1 MNTSIPSPIL
11 LVSSPHK
18 GIALITINRPERR
31 NALNNELKL
40 LLTKALQDAEAN
52 SEISVIVLTGAGGY
66 FVAGADLSELRN
78 MQSSDHNYSVA
89 EQLFATLKSCRKP
102 VIAAVEGFALG
113 GGCEL
118 AMACDMIIAGSD
130 AKFGQP
136 EIKVG
141 IMPGAGGT
149 QRLVRAI
156 GKYQA
161 MRYLLTGEAFTAKNA
176 FDMGMISE
184 VTPSGFALERALA
197 EAHVIACM
205 PPLAVRAIKEV
216 VLQGSE
222 TCLDTALALERKA
235 FQALFETED
244 QKEGMDAFLEKRIAH
259 FKGC

>member
-1 MNTSIPSPIL
+1 MSTSILTSIL
-11 LVSSPHK
+11 QVATPHK

-31 NALNNELKL
+31 NALNNELKQL
-40 LLTKALQDAEAN
+40 LAKALQDAEQN
-52 SEISVIVLTGAGGY
+52 SEIRVIVLTGSGGY
-66 FVAGADLSELRN
+66 FVAGADLNELQHMRP
-78 MQSSDHNYSVA
+78 SDLNYKVG
-89 EQLFATLKSCRKP
+89 EQLFATLKQCRKP
-102 VIAAVEGFALG
+102 IIAAVEGFALG

-118 AMACDMIIAGSD
+118 AMACDLIIAGD
-130 AKFGQP
+130 GAKFGQP

-161 MRYLLTGEAFTAKNA
+161 LRFLLTGDTFTAQMA

-184 VTPSGFALERALA
+184 VTPNGFALERALA
-197 EAHVIACM
+197 EARIIASM

-216 VLQGSE
+216 VHLGADTS
-222 TCLDTALALERKA
+222 LDTALMLERKA
-235 FQALFETED
+235 FQVLFDSED
-244 QKEGMDAFLEKRIAH
+244 QKEGMNAFLEKRSAQ

>member
-1 MNTSIPSPIL
+1 MSTSIPASIL
-11 LVSSPHK
+11 QVATPNK

-31 NALNNELKL
+31 NALNNELKQL
-40 LLTKALQDAEAN
+40 LAKALQDAEQN
-52 SEISVIVLTGAGGY
+52 SEIRVIVLTGSGGY
-66 FVAGADLSELRN
+66 FVAGADLNELQHMRP
-78 MQSSDHNYSVA
+78 SDLNYKVG
-89 EQLFATLKSCRKP
+89 EQLFATLKQCRKP
-102 VIAAVEGFALG
+102 IIAAVEGFALG

-118 AMACDMIIAGSD
+118 AMACDLIIAGD
-130 AKFGQP
+130 GAKFGQP

-161 MRYLLTGEAFTAKNA
+161 LRFLLTGDTFTAQMA

-184 VTPSGFALERALA
+184 VTPNGFALERALA
-197 EAHVIACM
+197 EARIIASM

-216 VLQGSE
+216 VHLGADTS
-222 TCLDTALALERKA
+222 LDTALMLERKA
-235 FQALFETED
+235 FQVLFDSED
-244 QKEGMDAFLEKRIAH
+244 QKEGMNAFLEKRSAQ